1 MELRTARSKLCQ
13 LHTCQPSHISLQGR
27 KNREINSG
35 HSLNEIRTGRICFLN
50 ASAPRRRERTTRG
63 ETLGDSQ
70 RPERG
75 REQHPGER
83 KALFFPLKEQTSCIF
98 TPAPPSPSSSS
109 LSEQSLTSSPLL
121 EHHREF
127 PPPSQHCWFFHP
139 LPPWQPLLGGH
150 TLIN

>member
-13 LHTCQPSHISLQGR
+13 PHTCQPSHISLQGR

-83 KALFFPLKEQTSCIF
+83 KALFFPSKRANLVYFHT
-98 TPAPPSPSSSS
+98 SSS
-109 LSEQSLTSSPLL
+109 LSQLFIPQWAEFNLQPSPGASPRIPSSFPALLVFPSLPSLAA
-121 EHHREF
+121 
-127 PPPSQHCWFFHP
+127 PPGRAHAH
-139 LPPWQPLLGGH
+139 
-150 TLIN
+150 